1 MRKLAILLLF
11 TATAGLRAEEEAVKR
26 MFQLK
31 YADPSRIAT
40 MLNMYAFKGTN
51 IWMDGQSK
59 SLVIRARPGDLPE
72 IEKVIQ
78 RLDVPPPPVQNVDVT
93 IYLMSAHAQPAA
105 GAVPPELESVVK
117 QLKST
122 FPYKG
127 YQLID
132 TQVIRV
138 RAGHGGEA
146 SGVVESSSPVAGAK
160 TI

>member
-1 MRKLAILLLF
+1 MKKLAILLLF
-11 TATAGLRAEEEAVKR
+11 AASAGLRADEQVTR
-26 MFQLK
+26 VFQLK
-31 YADPSRIAT
+31 YVSPQA
-40 MLNMYAFKGTN
+40 MGNLLGAFGNLRMSPVEQLKTLA
-51 IWMDGQSK
+51 IQSTP
-59 SLVIRARPGDLPE
+59 AALPE

-105 GAVPPELESVVK
+105 GAMPPELESVVK

-122 FPYKG
+122 FSYKG

-146 SGVVESSSPVAGAK
+146 SGVVESSS
-160 TI
+160 